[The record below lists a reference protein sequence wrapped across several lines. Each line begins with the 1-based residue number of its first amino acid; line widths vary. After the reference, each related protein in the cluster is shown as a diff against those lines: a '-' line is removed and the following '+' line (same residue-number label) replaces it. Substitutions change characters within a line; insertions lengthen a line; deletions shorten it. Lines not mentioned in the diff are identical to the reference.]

1 MITEKELSQAI
12 RECEKEPITASK
24 VSKLAD
30 LYIIQD
36 HLFGYN
42 GGYSYSNAPAKTVEN
57 VIEINGDTDFLSVV
71 NGKKSEKVWAVIDEV
86 MEVVKTLHPKMYDRV
101 IEKIEDL

>member
-1 MITEKELSQAI
+1 MITEKDLLQAI

-36 HLFGYN
+36 HLFGYDN
-42 GGYSYSNAPAKTVEN
+42 GYSYAPQKSVEN
-57 VIEINGDTDFLSVV
+57 VIEINGNTDFLNLV
-71 NGKKSEKVWAVIDEV
+71 NGKNSEKVWAIVDEV
-86 MEVVKTLHPKMYDRV
+86 IEVVKTLHPKMHQSILDQIRD
-101 IEKIEDL
+101 I